1 MKELF
6 YPSDTIDPTAI
17 PIILDEDKDG
27 VVNVCFLHIHQLKP
41 SRVRTV
47 SYSVKANEPL
57 IAISFNVCYAIDK
70 PE

>member
-27 VVNVCFLHIHQLKP
+27 VVNVCFFAYTSTQTIESENRFL
-41 SRVRTV
+41 
-47 SYSVKANEPL
+47 
-57 IAISFNVCYAIDK
+57 
-70 PE
+70 